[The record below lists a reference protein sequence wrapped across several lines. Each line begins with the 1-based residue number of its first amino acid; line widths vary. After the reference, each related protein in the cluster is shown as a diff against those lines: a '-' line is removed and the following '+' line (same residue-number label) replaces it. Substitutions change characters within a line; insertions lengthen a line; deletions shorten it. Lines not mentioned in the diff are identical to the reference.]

1 MVMKEYFAP
10 NRVIAK
16 KIITIIQNNNGFNIK
31 VIEQNNTF
39 TISCI
44 FPSRAVAILAT
55 TYINKL
61 G

>member
-1 MVMKEYFAP
+1 MVMKEYYAP
-10 NRVIAK
+10 NRIIAQ

-31 VIEQNNTF
+31 VTSHNPSF

-61 G
+61 C